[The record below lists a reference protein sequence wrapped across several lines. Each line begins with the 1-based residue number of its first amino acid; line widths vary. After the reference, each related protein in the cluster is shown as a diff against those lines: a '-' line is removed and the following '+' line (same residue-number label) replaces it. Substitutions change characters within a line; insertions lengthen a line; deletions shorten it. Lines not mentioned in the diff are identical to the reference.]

1 MKASKEFNYYVDGIS
16 MQNIKVGDEIPEV
29 AVEYAVKNGF
39 AAQEDKT
46 SVQTKAKKAPV
57 NKSQKPPMNKA
68 Q

>member
-1 MKASKEFNYYVDGIS
+1 